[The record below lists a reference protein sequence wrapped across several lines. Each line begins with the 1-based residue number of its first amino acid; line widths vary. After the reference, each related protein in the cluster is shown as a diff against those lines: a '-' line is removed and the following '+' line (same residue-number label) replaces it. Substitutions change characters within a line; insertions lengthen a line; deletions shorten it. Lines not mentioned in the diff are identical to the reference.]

1 MTVKITVSK
10 IQRLKQAKTETY
22 STAVD
27 MYVEGEN
34 LEIRQEGAV
43 AVVFDKKTK
52 TIYTTDLA
60 YATAVTTLDAAATA
74 GLQWVLT

>member
-1 MTVKITVSK
+1 MTVKITVTK
-10 IQRLKQAKTETY
+10 IQRLKQSKTETY
-22 STAVD
+22 STPVD